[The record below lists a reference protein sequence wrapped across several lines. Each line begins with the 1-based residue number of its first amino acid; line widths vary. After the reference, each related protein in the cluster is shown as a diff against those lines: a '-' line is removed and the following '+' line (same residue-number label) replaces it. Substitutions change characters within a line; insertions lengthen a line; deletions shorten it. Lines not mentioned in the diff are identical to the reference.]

1 MDDYQSSRNVA
12 SNGRDREKTKDDS
25 VAEKRHPK
33 LRTILDI
40 SWEARVEHN
49 NDRARYKPDFRE

>member
-1 MDDYQSSRNVA
+1 MDDYQSSRDVA
-12 SNGRDREKTKDDS
+12 LNGRNREKSKDDR

-40 SWEARVEHN
+40 SWGAHFEHN